1 MPQTSNSVGSSSTT
15 PKLGVWI
22 LGALGDIST
31 TMICGNLTIRSGLT
45 STTGLVSELHP
56 FAELPLTDLSNFVFG
71 GVDLAE
77 RTLQE
82 SAEGIYHNSGTLKRE
97 ALDIIKPE
105 LGEIERDIVRLDVP
119 DDKKHSQ
126 SQYIESARSA
136 IRTFREKHSLT
147 TIVVVNLTSAEP
159 TLEHRPEL
167 DSLFGLESLFAQNAI
182 DSVNPGT
189 CLTYAALKENCGY
202 INFSPNIGA
211 DLGSLQELAEQ
222 QGLPYCGNDGKT
234 GETLIKTVLAP
245 MFLARNLQVLS
256 WEGTNLLGNGDG
268 ATLHNPENRQSKLK
282 NKGEVLE
289 KMLGYSPHSGVDIN
303 YVPSLGDWK
312 TAWDLIHFQGFLDV
326 KMTMQFTWQGCD
338 SILAAPLVL
347 DMARFTAFAMQNGES
362 GSMKQLACFFKNPLG
377 CDEMAFYQQFESLV
391 SYALE
396 HLAE

>member
-1 MPQTSNSVGSSSTT
+1 MPQTSNSVGNLSPT
-15 PKLGVWI
+15 PRLGVWI

-31 TMICGNLTIRSGLT
+31 TMICGNLAIRRGLA
-45 STTGLVSELHP
+45 STAGLVSELYP
-56 FAELPLTDLSNFVFG
+56 FTELPLTDLSSLVFG

-105 LGEIERDIVRLDVP
+105 LGEIEEDIVRLAVP

-147 TIVVVNLTSAEP
+147 TVVVVNLTSAEP

-167 DSLFGLESLFAQNAI
+167 DSLPGLESLFAQNAI
-182 DSVNPGT
+182 DSINPGT

-211 DLGSLQELAEQ
+211 DLGSLKELAEQ

-362 GSMKQLACFFKNPLG
+362 GPMKQLACFFKNPLG